1 MEETSIT
8 PAKPVRRRVS
18 LTKADRAA
26 LEESRQIELAVSLFL
41 DLEQDRTVS
50 QIAAEMDMSIAALKR
65 MTQKP
70 EFQAKYDEVLMGL
83 GHHPRLQAVNAQLPE
98 LMPLA
103 YQALKQ
109 VLTGQRVAAT
119 AKVQAVKLLF
129 DTLHIA
135 DGRID
140 EDPAPLNNFLQNA
153 GVNVQGSGNIIN
165 VNLPIPAEYQ
175 EAFARL
181 TGTMRD
187 EVINAVATPVETE
200 EE

>member
-1 MEETSIT
+1 MAETQIT
-8 PAKPVRRRVS
+8 PIKAARRRVS
-18 LTKADRAA
+18 LTKPERAA
-26 LEESRQIELAVSLFL
+26 LVESQQIELAVSLFL

-50 QIAAEMDMSIAALKR
+50 QIAAEMNMSVAALKR
-65 MTQKP
+65 LTQKP
-70 EFQAKYDEVLMGL
+70 EFQARYDEVLMGL

-103 YQALKQ
+103 YQALKS

-140 EDPAPLNNFLQNA
+140 DDPAPLNNFLTQA
-153 GVNVQGSGNIIN
+153 GVNVQGSGNVIN
-165 VNLPIPAEYQ
+165 VNLPIPQEYQ
-175 EAFARL
+175 DAFARL
-181 TGTMRD
+181 TGTIQQNNVIEGTVSPD
-187 EVINAVATPVETE
+187 EPTE
-200 EE
+200 